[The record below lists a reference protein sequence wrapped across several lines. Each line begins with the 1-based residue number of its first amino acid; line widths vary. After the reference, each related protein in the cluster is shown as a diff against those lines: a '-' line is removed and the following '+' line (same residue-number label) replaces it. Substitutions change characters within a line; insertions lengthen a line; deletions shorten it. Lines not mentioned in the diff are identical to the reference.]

1 MKVSTSMLFD
11 RASTTMS
18 NLQNEL
24 ATSQAKI
31 SSQKQVLNPSDAPDQ
46 TATILRLNS
55 VIDRQTGYSKT
66 LEAIQA
72 RLDSEGAALR
82 SAQ

>member
-11 RASTTMS
+11 RASTAMS

-31 SSQKQVLNPSDAPDQ
+31 SSQKQVLNPSDAP
-46 TATILRLNS
+46 T
-55 VIDRQTGYSKT
+55 RQPPFCGST
-66 LEAIQA
+66 
-72 RLDSEGAALR
+72 R
-82 SAQ
+82 